1 MRHTTTGLIVSL
13 IFSLLAAPCL
23 AQAQQ
28 VVFLVRH
35 GEQASGSDD
44 PPLTEAGQRRA
55 KALAALLKDAGLTAI
70 YVSQWQRTMQT
81 AEPVAQALQLEP
93 ARVPARDIDGLL
105 ERLRTQHAEGRVLII
120 GHSLTV
126 PRLLKAFGHPEEV
139 VIEKEEYDRLFVIVP
154 KPTGPPL
161 VVVLRYSGG

>member
-1 MRHTTTGLIVSL
+1 MRRPTIGLIVSL
-13 IFSLLAAPCL
+13 TFGLLAAPYM
-23 AQAQQ
+23 AHAQQ

-44 PPLTEAGQRRA
+44 PPVTEAGQRRA

-70 YVSQWQRTMQT
+70 YVSESQRTGQT

-93 ARVPARDIDGLL
+93 TRVPARDIEGLL
-105 ERLRTQHAEGRVLII
+105 ERLRTQHAQGRVLIV
-120 GHSLTV
+120 GHALTI
-126 PRLLKAFGHPEEV
+126 PHLLKAFGHPEEV
-139 VIEKEEYDRLFVIVP
+139 VPDLKVYDALYMIVP

-161 VVVLRYSGG
+161 VVVLRYPGG

>member
-1 MRHTTTGLIVSL
+1 MRHTTIGLIISL
-13 IFSLLAAPCL
+13 TFCLLAPPCL
-23 AQAQQ
+23 VQAQQ

-70 YVSQWQRTMQT
+70 YVSQWQRTIQT

-93 ARVPARDIDGLL
+93 TRLPGRDIEGLL
-105 ERLRTQHAEGRVLII
+105 ERLRTQHAEGRVLIVS
-120 GHSLTV
+120 HSLTV